1 MKHQHT
7 FAYDTASRAGH
18 KALKHLKTGYETR
31 KQNLPVTELTEILHL
46 IHYEI
51 FFSVGDCIVAEAM
64 AKRLRAPSALTEDPN
79 LVPSNSHQMP
89 HQLPA
94 TLNSGRSHVL

>member
-18 KALKHLKTGYETR
+18 KALEHLKTGYETM
-31 KQNLPVTELTEILHL
+31 KQNLRVTELTEILHV

-51 FFSVGDCIVAEAM
+51 FFLLETVLWL
-64 AKRLRAPSALTEDPN
+64 KRWLRD
-79 LVPSNSHQMP
+79 
-89 HQLPA
+89 
-94 TLNSGRSHVL
+94 

>member
-7 FAYDTASRAGH
+7 LVYDRASRAGH

-31 KQNLPVTELTEILHL
+31 KQNLPVTELTENLHL

-51 FFSVGDCIVAEAM
+51 FFLLETVLWL
-64 AKRLRAPSALTEDPN
+64 KQWLR
-79 LVPSNSHQMP
+79 V
-89 HQLPA
+89 
-94 TLNSGRSHVL
+94 